1 MMSKKSKTSTN
12 QNATLKKVGNVGEI
26 TEYTLETNGL
36 RVFFVPRPHTGV
48 VTSSIMYKVGSRDEI
63 CGETGLA
70 HMLEHMLFKPTH
82 FDKKRKSD
90 PGAMRFERETGCT
103 LNAYTS
109 RDRTN
114 YYFSYPKEHFNRA
127 LQIEA
132 ERMHGVI
139 LTDAEF
145 KPEQTNVLS
154 EFDMYAGDELFT
166 LSLEMIGIAFQSHP
180 YGNEVIGYRED
191 IEALTTEKLEA
202 FYRAHYTPENATYV
216 IVGDVTEKELE
227 ETILTH
233 FKDIPRLSSML
244 KRREITE
251 PKQQGIR
258 TTSVIRPSETQ
269 VYGLG
274 IKYAPFPTKEWFE
287 TMIIFDLL
295 AGGEDSILHKR
306 LVDTGLAARVQSQ
319 FEPSRDINLGMFFI
333 TLSKKTTHEKMHQL
347 FLKTITELTATTI
360 TPFLKK
366 TMAKVLTSEY
376 TNRENSLGLAME
388 LVEYASVDA
397 VEQFFDSEKILMS
410 ITARD
415 IENRIRELFN
425 EDVLTIGYFIGKK

>member
-1 MMSKKSKTSTN
+1 MSKKSETN
-12 QNATLKKVGNVGEI
+12 TKKNPTLKKVQSIGEI
-26 TEYTLETNGL
+26 TEYVLEANGL
-36 RVFFVPRPHTGV
+36 RVFFVPRPHSGV

-70 HMLEHMLFKPTH
+70 HMLEHMLFKPTT
-82 FDKKRKSD
+82 FDIKRKSD

-114 YYFSYPKEHFNRA
+114 YFFSYPKEHFDRA

-132 ERMHGVI
+132 ERMQGVI

-145 KPEQTNVLS
+145 KPERTNVLS

-166 LSLEMIGIAFQSHP
+166 LSVEMMGVALQSHP
-180 YGNEVIGYRED
+180 YGHEVIGYRAD
-191 IEALTTEKLEA
+191 IEAYTTEKLEA
-202 FYRAHYTPENATYV
+202 FYRAHYTPENAEYI
-216 IVGDVTEKELE
+216 IVGDVAEKEMKDTVLK
-227 ETILTH
+227 H
-233 FKDIPRLSSML
+233 FKDLPRSPTL
-244 KRREITE
+244 KIRKEISE
-251 PKQQGIR
+251 PKQTGIR
-258 TTSVIRPSETQ
+258 MTTVIRPSETQ

-274 IKYAPFPTKEWFE
+274 IKHAPFPSQQWFE

-295 AGGEDSILHKR
+295 AGGEDSILYKK
-306 LVDTGLAARVQSQ
+306 LVDTGLATRVQSS
-319 FEPSRDINLGMFFI
+319 FEPSRDPNLGMFFV

-347 FLKTITELTATTI
+347 FLKTVSELNVKTI

-366 TMAKVLTSEY
+366 ILAKVITSEY
-376 TNRENSLGLAME
+376 RSRENSLSLAME

-397 VEQFFDSEKILMS
+397 IDTFFDSEKILKS
-410 ITARD
+410 ITAKD
-415 IENRIRELFN
+415 IETRINELFK
-425 EDVLTIGYFIGKK
+425 EDVLTIGHFIGKK